1 MRQVRALM
9 GILTA
14 VTGVLSIMT
23 VSSRRVDANESG
35 VDLHNQ
41 KVSTCHAIGADGVR
55 YRQLSVA
62 FGSIVGEHGH
72 DGHQRDIIPPFSYR
86 KSHRELADDSRH
98 NTAKNSKWKQR
109 YAGKN
114 WDASHR
120 AVYDDDWVGSPPTT
134 EPTTTSPTTTTI
146 PATTVPASTT
156 PATTVPAIT
165 VPATTV
171 PAITV
176 PATTVPASTTPVATV
191 PAITVPSTTS
201 TTTVIVWATSS
212 PPVPPA
218 RSETAQE
225 AIAPTTAISGSL
237 PSTGSYNAS
246 MVLLGGLLIALGLA
260 MLLTSRR
267 PAR

>member
-41 KVSTCHAIGADGVR
+41 KVSICHAIGADGVR
-55 YRQLSVA
+55 SRQLSVA
-62 FGSIVGEHGH
+62 FGSIVGEHGR

-86 KSHRELADDSRH
+86 NSHRELADDSRH
-98 NTAKNSKWKQR
+98 NTAKNSEWKQR

-156 PATTVPAIT
+156 PATTVPATT

-171 PAITV
+171 PA
-176 PATTVPASTTPVATV
+176 
-191 PAITVPSTTS
+191 TTS

-237 PSTGSYNAS
+237 PSTGSYHAS

-260 MLLTSRR
+260 MLLTSSR

>member
-120 AVYDDDWVGSPPTT
+120 AVYDDDWVVSPPTT
-134 EPTTTSPTTTTI
+134 EPTTMSPTTTTTI
-146 PATTVPASTT
+146 PAATVPASTT
-156 PATTVPAIT
+156 PAT
-165 VPATTV
+165 
-171 PAITV
+171 
-176 PATTVPASTTPVATV
+176 TV

>member
-41 KVSTCHAIGADGVR
+41 KVSICHAIGADGVR

-62 FGSIVGEHGH
+62 FGLIVGEHGH
-72 DGHQRDIIPPFSYR
+72 GGHQRDIIPPFSYR
-86 KSHRELADDSRH
+86 NSHRELADDSRH
-98 NTAKNSKWKQR
+98 NTAKNSEWKQR

-114 WDASHR
+114 WDASRR

-156 PATTVPAIT
+156 PAITVPAIT
-165 VPATTV
+165 VPA
-171 PAITV
+171 ITV
-176 PATTVPASTTPVATV
+176 TSTTTPVATV